1 MAKQRTTRPGYRWQP
16 VLGSRL
22 NRRVAGR
29 TRWRL
34 SSLSVPRWAARW
46 RQAALLTLALAATV
60 GGGWWLYESPLLSIQ
75 DVTVQGNVVLSPEAV
90 RSVADIEGRNITR
103 PDFEGARQRLLTL
116 PAVKDV
122 RIGRD
127 WPNGAHITIVERAP
141 WGLWQMGD
149 QRFVVD
155 EEGVVL
161 DLPAPAGA
169 PVIVQTDAASTV
181 VLPGDHVDPG
191 AVALARE
198 LLATAERTVGR
209 SVVGLEFSRASG
221 VTAVL
226 SDDLRVTFGDV
237 QGYEFKVAALFAVL
251 QQAVEQGRTVHRVD
265 LRFGDRVA
273 VQ

>member
-1 MAKQRTTRPGYRWQP
+1 MARQRTTRPGYRWQP
-16 VLGSRL
+16 ELRSRV

-34 SSLSVPRWAARW
+34 PRLSVPRPTARW
-46 RQAALLTLALAATV
+46 RQAALLTVVLVGLAA
-60 GGGWWLYESPLLSIQ
+60 GGWWLYQSPLLSMRQ
-75 DVTVQGNVVLSPEAV
+75 VSVEGNAVLSSDVV
-90 RSVADIEGRNITR
+90 RSIADIEGRSMAR
-103 PDFEGARQRLLTL
+103 PDFEGARQRLLAL
-116 PAVKDV
+116 PVVKDV
-122 RIGRD
+122 QIGRD
-127 WPNGAHITIVERAP
+127 WPNGARISIVERVP

-149 QRFVVD
+149 QRFVID

-161 DLPAPAGA
+161 DLPVPEGA

-181 VLPGDHVDPG
+181 VVPGDRVDPG

-198 LLATAERTVGR
+198 LLSTAERTVGR
-209 SVVGLEFSRASG
+209 SVVALEFSRASG

-251 QQAVEQGRTVHRVD
+251 QQAIEDGRTLHAVD